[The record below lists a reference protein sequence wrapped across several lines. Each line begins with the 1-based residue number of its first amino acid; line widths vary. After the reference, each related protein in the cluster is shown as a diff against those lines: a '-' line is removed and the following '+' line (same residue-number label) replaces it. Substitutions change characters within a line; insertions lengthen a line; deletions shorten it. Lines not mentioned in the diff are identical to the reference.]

1 MSKKPLNIIHISRC
15 GGQTVIRTFLE
26 NRNEWN
32 KPKNYAT
39 PLYFLPKEEKDAY
52 DWFIIVRNPYTR
64 IIAGYAW
71 CHRYNI
77 QNQNTGDKDYFNQF
91 LVKWI
96 TNASRHLKEQ
106 MFVPPDSKYNALYIH
121 DPYTYYH
128 TGEDHF
134 IECYKYID
142 FNYPM
147 RILRSE
153 ALEEDFNALLKEY
166 DYTFTL
172 GPTINDLP
180 EKPMSVSDLYPET
193 IELIQ
198 KVYAKDFELFGY
210 STDPEK
216 ANDVPPPI
224 VFRVPQIPSPL
235 TITFNQQQ

>member
-15 GGQTVIRTFLE
+15 GGQTVIRTFLN
-26 NRNEWN
+26 NRTEWN

-52 DWFIIVRNPYTR
+52 DWFIIVRNPYLR

-77 QNQNTGDKDYFNQF
+77 HNQNIGDKDYFNQF

-96 TNASRHLKEQ
+96 TNATNPLKEK
-106 MFVPPDSKYNALYIH
+106 MYVPPDSNYNPLYMH
-121 DPYTYYH
+121 TPYTYYH
-128 TGEDHF
+128 KGEDHF

-142 FNYPM
+142 LSYPM

-153 ALEEDFNALLKEY
+153 ALEEDFNALMKEY
-166 DYTFTL
+166 GYTFTL

-193 IELIQ
+193 IELI
-198 KVYAKDFELFGY
+198 KTVYAKDFELFGY
-210 STDPEK
+210 STDPAK
-216 ANDVPPPI
+216 AADVPPI
-224 VFRVPQIPSPL
+224 
-235 TITFNQQQ
+235 ITFNQQQ